1 MEFYY
6 VLIHQ
11 QSNNDWT
18 WILASS
24 LQEMRPVSLPI
35 MVSSSSFSVE
45 AEWALI
51 EGTKC
56 SALQNTRGCS
66 SFSKFI
72 NPQRITQHWQLVH
85 VSFSIFI
92 NMEWIYKSAMHNPE
106 QIYKFTM
113 DL

>member
-24 LQEMRPVSLPI
+24 LQEMHPVSLPI

-56 SALQNTRGCS
+56 SALQNC
-66 SFSKFI
+66 
-72 NPQRITQHWQLVH
+72 
-85 VSFSIFI
+85 
-92 NMEWIYKSAMHNPE
+92 MELTPE
-106 QIYKFTM
+106 AVVVFPN
-113 DL
+113 L